1 MLCLTGYC
9 FHPCRVHPACAIYHQ
24 DLGWQRTHFV
34 QDVQTEVD
42 DDKKESDA
50 RSAGQCQQRVELP
63 PPPESPPPKRALSQ
77 QPSLE
82 DEGAFRGPNTTL
94 STAETEFYYENSV
107 STTVMVV
114 ELPKGGREFAV

>member
-1 MLCLTGYC
+1 MLCLTGYRY
-9 FHPCRVHPACAIYHQ
+9 FPPRVHPACAIYHQ

-42 DDKKESDA
+42 DDKEESDA
-50 RSAGQCQQRVELP
+50 RSASQCQQRVELP
-63 PPPESPPPKRALSQ
+63 PPPESPPPPKKAFSQ

-82 DEGAFRGPNTTL
+82 DEGPNTTF
-94 STAETEFYYENSV
+94 STAETKFYYENSV